1 MAYPNSSDIFDL
13 GESMECLLVIP
24 ESREAAIQRQVS
36 SSSVSSR
43 RRRRTTGTSNTIHNN
58 PVFPSMQQQQNF
70 HQYYSGSIEDIET
83 PEHTTGGGA
92 ERHGRS
98 NGTTTAS
105 STLSS
110 TNSNAN
116 SNSKSMKDI
125 KLERMIHEFSDF
137 AGIPLHVSQMYLE
150 DCDNDIEKAK
160 LLYLEYIQ
168 NTTETQQPQPEQ
180 NLTSTTTTSTT
191 QERRRDTPS
200 PIPTVECDKCSCAI
214 NILDILSLDGCD
226 HLCCKGCAEKTI
238 REEISRRRNIT
249 DIPCPCQCGSKLHQH
264 EIKKVLGEDEYDLVT
279 SLLLEQNDATS
290 STNNNT
296 SQRDRYDPAN
306 NIFSLHSSSPASAS
320 SATGR
325 NAGIAQENT
334 PNNKSAPA
342 DRKICLT
349 QRTKRSTSS
358 SSSSNSSSQSNNR
371 IRGVVGPLFKNCPT
385 LGCTHMTYWE
395 PQDGTPPVCVCPRC
409 DLSTCLICGS
419 FVYFD
424 QSLNCTHMEQYDLNN
439 NLEDNSDTKSNKS
452 VVSQDG
458 VGHLHREQSPYKK
471 YD

>member
-36 SSSVSSR
+36 SSSGVGGSSR
-43 RRRRTTGTSNTIHNN
+43 RRRRTTGTPSNTIYNNNN
-58 PVFPSMQQQQNF
+58 PVFPSMPQQQNF

-83 PEHTTGGGA
+83 PEEHTTGA
-92 ERHGRS
+92 ERHDRS
-98 NGTTTAS
+98 NGTTP
-105 STLSS
+105 LSS

-116 SNSKSMKDI
+116 SKSKSMKEI

-168 NTTETQQPQPEQ
+168 NTTEETQQPEQ
-180 NLTSTTTTSTT
+180 NLTSTSTTST
-191 QERRRDTPS
+191 RDTPS
-200 PIPTVECDKCSCAI
+200 PVPTVECDKCSCAI
-214 NILDILSLDGCD
+214 NIQDILSLDGCD

-238 REEISRRRNIT
+238 REEISKRRNIT

-290 STNNNT
+290 SSTNNNT
-296 SQRDRYDPAN
+296 SSQRDREDDPAN
-306 NIFSLHSSSPASAS
+306 NIFSLHSPSPASAS
-320 SATGR
+320 SATGI
-325 NAGIAQENT
+325 GVQENT
-334 PNNKSAPA
+334 PSNKEPAQPA

-358 SSSSNSSSQSNNR
+358 SSSSNSSSQSNYR
-371 IRGVVGPLFKNCPT
+371 IRGIVGPLFKNCPT

-424 QSLNCTHMEQYDLNN
+424 QSLNCTHMEQYDLDN
-439 NLEDNSDTKSNKS
+439 NLEDDSDSKSNKS
-452 VVSQDG
+452 VVSQEG